1 MSGYDS
7 SPPDSTYLSSPTYL
21 AEGDRT
27 SPAGAQP
34 SSPGPYESDQRVA
47 ASPAID
53 NRITASP
60 ASSFS
65 LSSDPSVEDEEES
78 ALATESGSDR
88 EATASGSE
96 AGYTDLD
103 ADDLF
108 NEVDHDTGFDASED
122 FGPIYDS
129 DWDDAAEWLRQRD
142 HLHHHYH
149 HHHHHG
155 HGFAGLEDE
164 LAHLDEDEDAEE
176 SLFVDDDDHHEQV
189 LGEHLGFENWFDDD
203 YGLGD
208 LEAIEVLNSLQ
219 VRGGQSPPPP
229 GYSHSGTPLHDILE
243 AAAVFGAESL
253 FREPRE
259 GSIRDQLIQFHQNN
273 AHLHNVATNHNRNT
287 ATNMDRLTRDRDEL
301 VRMELGSGAGSR
313 SSRSRRSQQPS
324 QGPSAAA
331 EVIDLT
337 LDDAGSSPQPM
348 LPFPPAAP
356 VRPPRANT
364 RRSAQRSVPPPN
376 LTRSD
381 TRYVDDGPNVINL
394 VSDDED
400 EVTATGPT
408 INAGT
413 RPPGSRRHNPPR
425 AAASRPAPI
434 EPRAWGLP
442 NMHSLFRPVF
452 SNFISRRTQ
461 QHRPSDNSS
470 DDIAFMGQRNLH
482 PHSHTIHRHGFGPL
496 SGLSGFNIPGFG
508 TIDLNYA
515 ATPFPNRHGPP
526 ATPKPKHEPPKAAR
540 EGFTRDTGDEIVA
553 MCPSC
558 EEELAYDPDDNDAA
572 DSAGPP
578 AKKARTRRDKAEHH
592 FFAVKGCGH
601 VYCRKCYEGRGQST
615 RSAHYTGFHRPP
627 SSDGR
632 AGKKTFC
639 AVDGCGEEVGNKS
652 AWVGIFL

>member
-1 MSGYDS
+1 MSGYDDSFEAGSSYVSYIS
-7 SPPDSTYLSSPTYL
+7 SPPRSAAGDPTSS
-21 AEGDRT
+21 
-27 SPAGAQP
+27 AGAQS
-34 SSPGPYESDQRVA
+34 SSPRPYESDQRITT
-47 ASPAID
+47 SPASN
-53 NRITASP
+53 NRNTASP
-60 ASSFS
+60 ASSSS
-65 LSSDPSVEDEEES
+65 LSSDSSGEDEEES
-78 ALATESGSDR
+78 ASGTESASDQ

-155 HGFAGLEDE
+155 HGFTGLEDE
-164 LAHLDEDEDAEE
+164 LAQLDEDENAEE
-176 SLFVDDDDHHEQV
+176 SLFVNDDHHQQVEQV
-189 LGEHLGFENWFDDD
+189 LGEHLGFDNWFDDD

-219 VRGGQSPPPP
+219 VRGGQSPPIP

-273 AHLHNVATNHNRNT
+273 AHLQSVANNHSRNT
-287 ATNMDRLTRDRDEL
+287 ATNMDRSNRDRDEL
-301 VRMELGSGAGSR
+301 VRMELGSGAGGR

-324 QGPSAAA
+324 QGPPAAA

-337 LDDAGSSPQPM
+337 LDDANSSPVQM

-364 RRSAQRSVPPPN
+364 RRSAQRSIPPPN

-425 AAASRPAPI
+425 VAASRPAPI

-461 QHRPSDNSS
+461 QHRPSENTT

-482 PHSHTIHRHGFGPL
+482 PHNHTVHRHGFGPL
-496 SGLSGFNIPGFG
+496 SGLGGFNIPGFG

-526 ATPKPKHEPPKAAR
+526 VTPKPKHEPPKAAR
-540 EGFTRDTGDEIVA
+540 DGFTRDTGDEIVA

-572 DSAGPP
+572 DAAGPP

-601 VYCRKCYEGRGQST
+601 VSLRHMQCVCVLSLRQC
-615 RSAHYTGFHRPP
+615 
-627 SSDGR
+627 
-632 AGKKTFC
+632 
-639 AVDGCGEEVGNKS
+639 
-652 AWVGIFL
+652 